1 MPCADVAG
9 SFTASRRFAA
19 AASEAATPWKRFEH
33 EHPDS
38 SWQMDFKG
46 HFALE
51 RGRCHPLTVIDDH
64 SRDNVALVACEN
76 ERRETA
82 QPVLERVFAQY
93 GLLRRLPC

>member
-1 MPCADVAG
+1 
-9 SFTASRRFAA
+9 
-19 AASEAATPWKRFEH
+19 
-33 EHPDS
+33 
-38 SWQMDFKG
+38 MDFKG

-82 QPVLERVFAQY
+82 QPVLERVAAAIAMLKY
-93 GLLRRLPC
+93 AIL